1 MKRREWLQVYPLI
14 RVAFALIIGI
24 VIGNTYENVVPVV
37 GWLIITI
44 AVLLITLLLRKQTTL
59 QGIGILCT
67 IVCLGIILI
76 PVQQQQQY
84 VHLSN
89 HESISKG
96 VILTEPKQ
104 KGKAVQCDI
113 YVVQGEMKGRK
124 VRASILRD
132 TIDNRYKTLHIGQGI
147 AFFSVFNQVTNY
159 PSSSNF
165 NYQRWMQV
173 HGYAAQTFIYY
184 RNWQHTKVNFNE
196 LPRIERLRLLSQ
208 NVRMRLL
215 SQYSIHGI
223 DNQDYAVVA
232 AMTLGDKSFL
242 SKQIKN
248 VYSITGASH
257 VLALSGLHLS
267 ILFSLLYFVFG
278 GQRQLRF
285 MAFVFIVLTIWVYV
299 FITGMLSSVLRSATM
314 LTIYLVVSL
323 LHRNKVSLNAL
334 AFAAIM
340 MLLFNPMQLWDVSF
354 QMSFMAV
361 LFILLL
367 FRPIYILLPQRFL
380 MRYTLF
386 NKLWS
391 MIVVSV
397 VAQIG
402 TAPLVLYY
410 FGRFSCYFLLTNLV
424 AIPLTTLILY
434 IACLMFVLSFSIV
447 LQTYV
452 AKVLFL
458 LVQWLNTYLNVIAS
472 WRGASI
478 EHINISTWQLY
489 LIYIMISCIC
499 AAIYYLRKAYRQAKL
514 Y

>member
-1 MKRREWLQVYPLI
+1 M
-14 RVAFALIIGI
+14 
-24 VIGNTYENVVPVV
+24 
-37 GWLIITI
+37 
-44 AVLLITLLLRKQTTL
+44 
-59 QGIGILCT
+59 
-67 IVCLGIILI
+67 
-76 PVQQQQQY
+76 
-84 VHLSN
+84 
-89 HESISKG
+89 
-96 VILTEPKQ
+96 
-104 KGKAVQCDI
+104 
-113 YVVQGEMKGRK
+113 
-124 VRASILRD
+124 
-132 TIDNRYKTLHIGQGI
+132 
-147 AFFSVFNQVTNY
+147 
-159 PSSSNF
+159 
-165 NYQRWMQV
+165 
-173 HGYAAQTFIYY
+173 
-184 RNWQHTKVNFNE
+184 
-196 LPRIERLRLLSQ
+196 
-208 NVRMRLL
+208 
-215 SQYSIHGI
+215 
-223 DNQDYAVVA
+223 
-232 AMTLGDKSFL
+232 
-242 SKQIKN
+242 
-248 VYSITGASH
+248 
-257 VLALSGLHLS
+257 LALSGLHLS